1 MVAAYVL
8 IQVGATDPREVVK
21 KLRGIEGVKQAHVV
35 SGPTDCIAFI
45 EAPDLDTGTA
55 VVMAMRA
62 VEEVERTD
70 TRLAVL

>member
-8 IQVGATDPREVVK
+8 IQVGATDPRDVAK
-21 KLRGIEGVKQAHVV
+21 KLREIEGVKQAHVI

-45 EAPDLDTGTA
+45 EAPDLDAGTA

-62 VEEVERTD
+62 VEGVERTD
-70 TRLAVL
+70 TRLAIP